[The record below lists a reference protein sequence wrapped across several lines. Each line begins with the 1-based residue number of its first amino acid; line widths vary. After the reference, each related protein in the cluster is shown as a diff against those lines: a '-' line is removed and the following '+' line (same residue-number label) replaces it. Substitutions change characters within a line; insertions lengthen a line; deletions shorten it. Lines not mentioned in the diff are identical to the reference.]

1 ALYILLASG
10 NASIGNV
17 ARHIGVSQR
26 TLQRRLEA
34 EGTGFS
40 AVLSAVRRELVVRH
54 LLNNVQPLAT
64 IGEMLGYASPAA
76 FTRWFTSE
84 FG

>member
-1 ALYILLASG
+1 M
-10 NASIGNV
+10 
-17 ARHIGVSQR
+17 
-26 TLQRRLEA
+26 
-34 EGTGFS
+34 
-40 AVLSAVRRELVVRH
+40 RRELVVRH

-84 FG
+84 FGMSPSAWRRAANDDPLPAVPPADVEDPAPAGLREIEAPTPL

>member
-1 ALYILLASG
+1 RNPNYRSNLAAYANSYFETQLPSAPPLSQVDRTRRALYILLASG

-40 AVLSAVRRELVVRH
+40 AVLSAVRR
-54 LLNNVQPLAT
+54 
-64 IGEMLGYASPAA
+64 
-76 FTRWFTSE
+76 
-84 FG
+84 